1 MNFKVLSVAILL
13 IFGSTMTE
21 AQKKIEYG
29 IKAGFNLSKFMGPSE
44 MDKLGAPI
52 ESQDLGFRIYVAAYS
67 RYKLATNWWIGAEV
81 GFSQKGGITTFEGTS
96 FDKLQ
101 TDTTKTA
108 RRRTVM
114 NTTLNYVDIPI
125 MISTNIV
132 HPKIE
137 LSFGPN
143 IGILAGASGQGNTKY
158 NIDKADNSF
167 TVANQ
172 TINTEPVIGIVEY
185 DLEYSHYTN
194 KPGVNMGINGAQ
206 VSPTRTIDIN
216 GTQAFYES
224 VLGAYSL
231 PNQKLAR
238 EKGASNLYRP
248 IDLGLNFGITFRATG
263 SLRVGVKANISL
275 LDITNDAMDFS
286 QGGAAGNF
294 WRMSVIR
301 PDFDR
306 NFTINAFVG
315 FGF

>member
-1 MNFKVLSVAILL
+1 MNFKVLSAAILL
-13 IFGSTMTE
+13 VFGSTMTE

-44 MDKLGAPI
+44 MDKLGSPL
-52 ESQDLGFRIYVAAYS
+52 ESQELGFRIYVAAYS

-96 FDKLQ
+96 FEKLQ

-125 MISTNIV
+125 LISTNIV

-167 TVANQ
+167 TIANSA
-172 TINTEPVIGIVEY
+172 INTEPVIGIVEY
-185 DLEYSHYTN
+185 DLEFNHYTD
-194 KPGVNMGINGAQ
+194 KAGASKGINNAQ
-206 VSPTRTIDIN
+206 ASPTRIIDIN
-216 GTQAFYES
+216 GSQTFYES
-224 VLGAYSL
+224 VIGAYTL

-238 EKGASNLYRP
+238 TNGVSNLYKP

>member
-1 MNFKVLSVAILL
+1 MKFKVLSVTILL
-13 IFGSTMTE
+13 IFISTISN
-21 AQKKIEYG
+21 AQKKLEYG
-29 IKAGFNLSKFMGPSE
+29 IKAGFNLSKFIGPSE
-44 MDKLGAPI
+44 VDKLGTPL
-52 ESQDLGFRIYVAAYS
+52 ETQDLGFRIYVAAYT

-96 FDKLQ
+96 FEKLQ
-101 TDTTKTA
+101 ADTTKTA

-114 NTTLNYVDIPI
+114 NTTLNYIDFPI
-125 MISTNIV
+125 MISTNIIN
-132 HPKIE
+132 PTIE

-167 TVANQ
+167 TVPSSA
-172 TINTEPVIGIVEY
+172 INTEPVIGTVEY
-185 DLEYSHYTN
+185 DLEYSHYTD
-194 KPGVNMGINGAQ
+194 KPGVSKGINGAQ
-206 VSPTRTIDIN
+206 SSPTRVIDVN
-216 GTQAFYES
+216 GTQTPYES
-224 VLGAYSL
+224 VLGAYTF

-238 EKGASNLYRP
+238 TNGASNLYKP
-248 IDLGLNFGITFRATG
+248 IDLGLNFGVTFRATG
-263 SLRVGVKANISL
+263 SLRVGLKANISL

-294 WRMSVIR
+294 WKMSVVR